1 MCTPTRNSLPHDTT
15 LLVHVMDSEFT
26 CLFSTHFSCH
36 HIISLSSDPASDG
49 TFPPHLCFFFLL
61 LAKNLHSRNVEHHH
75 HQSTIV
81 SNSIDNSSMRVRVH
95 KQSLSHV
102 IDDDEVDPRL
112 LFLSV
117 VVGKRKFHQIKVSN
131 VTRAKRRRRKMDLI
145 SRYESRIYRHIS
157 TFFYYLG

>member
-1 MCTPTRNSLPHDTT
+1 MTQCYVFTWWIAN
-15 LLVHVMDSEFT
+15 LLVYFLLIFHVITSYQCRRIQQAT
-26 CLFSTHFSCH
+26 ALFRLIFD
-36 HIISLSSDPASDG
+36 L
-49 TFPPHLCFFFLL
+49 FLL

-95 KQSLSHV
+95 KKSLSHV

-131 VTRAKRRRRKMDLI
+131 VTQARRRRRKMDLI
-145 SRYESRIYRHIS
+145 FRYESRIYRHIS
-157 TFFYYLG
+157 TFFYYLGWINKLL